1 MEQVC
6 AIAIPRFVVAVDAR
20 QRWSSEK
27 PPDTG
32 RYPVT
37 AEGIPY
43 WPPATDGGMVHKPIE
58 YLVAIAALALAVFG
72 LLTSLAA
79 TPDGGVGF
87 NDMGT
92 IVTEVLPGSPAW
104 RDGIR
109 PGDAILELHDSTA
122 PGGWELLVRDA
133 GVTLGSSAADQE
145 ARLRET
151 LPWALAGLAIVVTA
165 LLLLLRTGVT
175 GLALVPIGVTL
186 AATPLLRTGN
196 PRDLLVG
203 GAGTFLLAGA
213 AVALVAGRRR
223 SWPLAVGLGLSLGAL
238 WIASILAVPG
248 AFDPVDL
255 ARIPVA
261 GTFTV
266 WGGAMA
272 IDRRRLRQ
280 RLLAPG
286 GPSAFDLLYLPVV
299 VAILLGGLA
308 FVRLSPLVAAAILVA
323 AVVLYPTTRRTTGAS
338 VERLIIGNV
347 RRQAE
352 IRAIEDERGRLA
364 RDIHDAPLQELAAVI
379 RRLEARPDTAGE
391 TTALREVA
399 AQLRDVA
406 TTLHPPV
413 LEDLGLAPALADL
426 ADGLAAA
433 HPDRL
438 LRVEVVDLTGAAARP
453 PTDVETAG
461 FRIAQEA
468 TANAIRH
475 GGGRSVSILGSVSTD
490 AIELTIAD
498 DGPGIDRDAA
508 AAARRRGHFGLDSM
522 RERADAVGGTVTID
536 SDATGV
542 RVRFT
547 WERSR

>member
-1 MEQVC
+1 
-6 AIAIPRFVVAVDAR
+6 
-20 QRWSSEK
+20 
-27 PPDTG
+27 
-32 RYPVT
+32 
-37 AEGIPY
+37 
-43 WPPATDGGMVHKPIE
+43 MVHKPIE

-223 SWPLAVGLGLSLGAL
+223 SRPLAVGLGLSLGAL
-238 WIASILAVPG
+238 WIGSILAVPG

-286 GPSAFDLLYLPVV
+286 GPTAFDLLYLPVV

-542 RVRFT
+542 RVRFI
-547 WERSR
+547 WEHPR

>member
-1 MEQVC
+1 ML
-6 AIAIPRFVVAVDAR
+6 
-20 QRWSSEK
+20 
-27 PPDTG
+27 
-32 RYPVT
+32 
-37 AEGIPY
+37 
-43 WPPATDGGMVHKPIE
+43 HKPIE
-58 YLVAIAALALAVFG
+58 YLVATSALALANFG
-72 LLTSLAA
+72 LFTSVAA
-79 TPDGGVGF
+79 SPIVGVGI
-87 NDMGT
+87 NDTGT
-92 IVTEVLPGSPAW
+92 RVTEVLPGSPTW

-109 PGDAILELHDSTA
+109 PGDTILELHDATA
-122 PGGWELLVRDA
+122 PGGWELVA
-133 GVTLGSSAADQE
+133 QEHGVTFGTSAADQE

-151 LPWALAGLAIVVTA
+151 LPWALAGVAMVVTG
-165 LLLLLRTGVT
+165 LLLLLRSGVIGIALLPL
-175 GLALVPIGVTL
+175 GLAL
-186 AATPLLRTGN
+186 AATPLLLTGN
-196 PRDLLVG
+196 PRDLVVG

-213 AVALVAGRRR
+213 AVAIIAGRQRSRR
-223 SWPLAVGLGLSLGAL
+223 SSVGFAMGSGLVLGAL
-238 WIASILAVPG
+238 WIASILVVPQT
-248 AFDPVDL
+248 FDSVDL
-255 ARIPVA
+255 TRVPVA
-261 GTFTV
+261 GVFTV

-272 IDRRRLRQ
+272 VDRRRLRQ

-286 GPSAFDLLYLPVV
+286 GPNAFDLIY
-299 VAILLGGLA
+299 VAGLLAVLVGGVA
-308 FVRLSPLVAAAILVA
+308 FLQLSPLVAAIMSVA
-323 AVVLYPTTRRTTGAS
+323 AVLVYPTSRRAAS
-338 VERLIIGNV
+338 TFVERLIIGNM

-438 LRVEVVDLTGAAARP
+438 LRVEVNDLTGAGARP

-522 RERADAVGGTVTID
+522 RERAEAVGGTLTID

-547 WERSR
+547 WERPG

>member
-1 MEQVC
+1 
-6 AIAIPRFVVAVDAR
+6 
-20 QRWSSEK
+20 
-27 PPDTG
+27 
-32 RYPVT
+32 
-37 AEGIPY
+37 
-43 WPPATDGGMVHKPIE
+43 MVHKPIE

-223 SWPLAVGLGLSLGAL
+223 SRPLAVGLGLSLGAL
-238 WIASILAVPG
+238 WIGSILAVPG

-286 GPSAFDLLYLPVV
+286 GPTAFDLLYLPVV

-433 HPDRL
+433 DPDRL

-536 SDATGV
+536 LDATGV

-547 WERSR
+547 WEHPR